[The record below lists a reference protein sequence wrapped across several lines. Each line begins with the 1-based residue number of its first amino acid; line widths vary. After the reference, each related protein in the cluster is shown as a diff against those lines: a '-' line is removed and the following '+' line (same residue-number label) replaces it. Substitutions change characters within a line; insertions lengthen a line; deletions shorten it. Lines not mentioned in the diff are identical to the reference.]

1 MQEAAPTTAA
11 DEHAE
16 PLIRLPGLSYLETIG
31 LLARSLGAHSYF
43 EIGSATG
50 ASLGMVDC
58 PSIAVDPSFRL
69 TLPFMKKKGVCHLF
83 QMESDA
89 FFQTY
94 RVTDFFKDGIDLA
107 FLDGMHRF
115 EYLLRDFFNTEAC
128 CRRNSVILLHDCLPT
143 NFEMTT
149 RAFRTGA
156 WTGDVWKVLPAL
168 KKYRPELR
176 LLYLDCPPTGLVAIT
191 NLDPASTLLSDNYF
205 QIVDEFVDLD
215 TPTGLAEIFSTIE
228 LTSSRELQQPDR
240 LTRHFWL

>member
-1 MQEAAPTTAA
+1 MQEAAQTISAT
-11 DEHAE
+11 DVQ
-16 PLIRLPGLSYLETIG
+16 PLIRLSGLSYLETIG
-31 LLARSLGAHSYF
+31 LFARSLGARSYF

-50 ASLGMVDC
+50 ASLAMVDC
-58 PSIAVDPSFRL
+58 PSIAVDPAFGLSVQ
-69 TLPFMKKKGVCHLF
+69 FMKKKQVCHLF
-83 QMESDA
+83 QMESDK

-94 RVTDFFKDGIDLA
+94 RVSDFFKDGIELA

-115 EYLLRDFFNTEAC
+115 EYLLRDFLNTEAC

-149 RAFRTGA
+149 RARNTAA
-156 WTGDVWKVLPAL
+156 WTGDVWKILPAL
-168 KKYRPELR
+168 KKYRPDLR
-176 LLYLDCPPTGLVAIT
+176 LMFLDCPPTGLVAIT
-191 NLDPASTLLSDNYF
+191 NLDPASTVLADSYF

-228 LTSSRELQQPDR
+228 LTSSRELQQHDR